1 MALQKLTLKPGVNK
15 EGTNY
20 ANENGFYNSD
30 KIRFRSGYAE
40 KIGGWINDNVNSTYK
55 GIARSLFNWA
65 SLTTQNL
72 LGVFT
77 SQKVYVQ
84 NSSGGTYHD
93 ITPLRKTV
101 TLGTNPFYTN
111 ITAGVNYLGLLV
123 KVTYTAHGATAGTY
137 VTFSGATT
145 FNGVTLNGEFEI
157 IDVLD
162 INTFTIISPTLPSG
176 TGSGGGSAVVAAFQ
190 MNAGGGSFSTLSGW
204 GAGSWGGVLGD
215 PTTGWGSSVISTT
228 SVPFRLWSE
237 SNYDEDLIMAPRNGS
252 IYYWTKDTTTFARA
266 ITLNDKA
273 NTVEKIRTTASW
285 ASGAFSITV
294 TDNTGIDIGSVISG
308 TSNIPTGAYV
318 TETYAGG
325 LIVPISAATTGVGSA
340 VELIFSYAGR
350 HIPVETL
357 VVTTSSQNAFTIA
370 FGATPYDP
378 YNFSST
384 STFDPLLVRWS
395 DQDNPFEWVPAN
407 TNQSGEQRLANGSAI
422 IAVANTR
429 QEILIWT
436 DTALY
441 TMQYLGPPY
450 VFGINLLGDNISI
463 ASPNSVVT
471 SNNITY
477 WMGMDRFYTY
487 SGRVDTLPCTLRQWV
502 FGNINTA
509 QLAQV
514 CCGLNAGF
522 NEVWWFYPTADS
534 QINNAYVI
542 YNYLEQTWVYGEL
555 PRTAWLYAQL
565 RGNPIAA
572 YSVQNSYLNSDVTT
586 SQTTIT
592 LLDGNSYPTSG
603 TLVIGSEQ
611 ITYTGRTNNSFTGCT
626 RGANSTT
633 AATHIAYTAAT
644 NLIPNCILNHEIGYD
659 DSSTSNPVAI
669 PAYIESSDFDIGDG
683 LNFAYVWRILP
694 DLTFSGSTVSAP
706 QCQLT
711 VKVRQNSG
719 AAYTPHSSDT
729 KTVVRTATYPVEQY
743 TGQVYVRVRGRQM
756 GFRMAS
762 VDLGVFWQMGM
773 MRIDVRQDGQR

>member
-30 KIRFRSGYAE
+30 KVRFRSGYAE
-40 KIGGWINDNVNSTYK
+40 KIGGWVNDNFNSAYK
-55 GIARSLFNWA
+55 GIARSIFNWS
-65 SLTTQNL
+65 SLTSQNL

-84 NSSGGTYHD
+84 NSSGGVYND
-93 ITPLRKTV
+93 ITPLRTTV
-101 TLGTNPFYTN
+101 TLGTDPFATVS
-111 ITAGVNYLGLLV
+111 GSLLV
-123 KVTYTAHGATAGTY
+123 TVTATTHGATVGTY

-157 IDVLD
+157 ITVTDL
-162 INTFTIISPTLPSG
+162 NTFTIVSPTVPSG
-176 TGSGGGSAVVAAFQ
+176 TGSGGGSAVIAAFQ
-190 MNAGGGSFSTLSGW
+190 MNAGSGSYSTLSGW
-204 GAGSWGGVLGD
+204 GAGVWGGVVGD
-215 PTTGWGSSVISTT
+215 PTTGWGSAVISTT
-228 SVPFRLWSE
+228 SLPFRLWSE

-252 IYYWTKDTTTFARA
+252 IYYWTKDTATYARA

-273 NTVEKIRTTASW
+273 NTVEKTRAVASW
-285 ASGAFSITV
+285 GSGATFITV

-308 TSNIPTGAYV
+308 DPSIPAGAYV

-325 LIVPISAATTGVGSA
+325 LTVPISATTTGVGSA

-357 VVTTSSQNAFTIA
+357 IVSTSNQNAFTVA

-378 YNFSST
+378 YNFSGAASST
-384 STFDPLLVRWS
+384 AFDPLLVRWS
-395 DQDNPFEWVPAN
+395 DQDNPFEWIPST
-407 TNQSGEQRLANGSAI
+407 TNQSGEQRLANGAAI
-422 IAVANTR
+422 VAVTSTR

-450 VFGINLLGDNISI
+450 VFGINLLGDNISV
-463 ASPNSVVT
+463 ASPNCVVT
-471 SNNITY
+471 SNNVTY
-477 WMGMDRFYTY
+477 WMGMDRFYSY

-522 NEVWWFYPTADS
+522 NEVWWFYPTANS

-542 YNYLEQTWVYGEL
+542 YNYLEQTWTYGEL
-555 PRTAWLYAQL
+555 SRTAWLYAQL
-565 RGNPIAA
+565 RGNPLGA
-572 YSVQNSYLNSDVTT
+572 YSVQNSYLASDIDAT
-586 SQTTIT
+586 QTTIN

-603 TLVIGSEQ
+603 TLVIESEQ
-611 ITYTGRTNNSFTGCT
+611 ITYTSRTNNSFTGCT
-626 RGANSTT
+626 RGANGTT
-633 AATHIAYTAAT
+633 AATHLAYTAAT

-659 DSSTSNPVAI
+659 DSSLSTAAAI

-694 DLTFSGSTVSAP
+694 DLTFSGSTVSSP

-729 KTVVRTATYPVEQY
+729 KTVTREATYPVEQY
-743 TGQVYVRVRGRQM
+743 TGQVYTRVRGRQM

-773 MRIDVRQDGQR
+773 MRIDIRQDGRR